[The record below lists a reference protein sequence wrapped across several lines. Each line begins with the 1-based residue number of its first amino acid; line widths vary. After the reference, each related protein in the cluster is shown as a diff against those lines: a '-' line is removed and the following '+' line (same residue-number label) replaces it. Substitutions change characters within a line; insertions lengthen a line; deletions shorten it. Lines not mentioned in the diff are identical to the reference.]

1 MMLTNHNMPLEQ
13 IVEIVVEF
21 SVVIEVLKVKRF
33 LSFQVFDPIKK
44 KKNLQGCG
52 NT

>member
-1 MMLTNHNMPLEQ
+1 MLTNHNMPLEQ
-13 IVEIVVEF
+13 VMEIDVEF
-21 SVVIEVLKVKRF
+21 SVVVEVLKVKRL